1 MLRLMSLVVQWREIV
16 RDLPEGWADAS
27 FRLLVEDEG
36 DCNRAAALLAPLN
49 PGRRGKMLGFHS
61 ARRGAGSSP
70 GLVERLLRRLDEER
84 IKGRL
89 ELVGA
94 GEAAVEPVL
103 HRETLAGSWD
113 AAVAGLPPDWSDLY
127 AEVELVSTDWL
138 DRAALLMAPVNP
150 ALRKPD
156 ARAKPARAEGG
167 AASGAL
173 GDKPAFRFR
182 VARRFGYG
190 ASAEMTR
197 RCLERVD
204 NEPIRGELRIL
215 RVLSDTDPVST
226 QGPVWYVEGR
236 SV

>member
-1 MLRLMSLVVQWREIV
+1 MSLVGQWREIV
-16 RDLPEGWADAS
+16 RELPEEWADA
-27 FRLLVEDEG
+27 RLRLTVDDAG
-36 DCNRAAALLAPLN
+36 DCDRAAALLGPLN
-49 PGRRGKMLGFHS
+49 PGRRGKVVSFDT

-70 GLVERLLRRLDEER
+70 ALVERLLRRLDRER
-84 IKGRL
+84 VKGGI
-89 ELVGA
+89 ELIGA
-94 GEAAVEPVL
+94 SEAAAAAVQL
-103 HRETLAGSWD
+103 DHGTLTASWD
-113 AAVAGLPPDWSDLY
+113 TATGALPPDWSDLY

-150 ALRKPD
+150 ARY
-156 ARAKPARAEGG
+156 GG
-167 AASGAL
+167 EPG
-173 GDKPAFRFR
+173 FRFR
-182 VARRFGYG
+182 VARTFGYG

-204 NEPIRGELRIL
+204 DEGIRGVLRIL

>member
-1 MLRLMSLVVQWREIV
+1 MSLVGQWREIA
-16 RDLPEGWADAS
+16 RELPEGWADA
-27 FRLLVEDEG
+27 RLRLTIEDEG
-36 DCNRAAALLAPLN
+36 DGERAAALLAPLN
-49 PGRRGKMLGFHS
+49 PGRRGNVLRFS
-61 ARRGAGSSP
+61 TARHGAGLSP

-84 IKGRL
+84 ITGQL
-89 ELVGA
+89 ELVSA
-94 GEAAVEPVL
+94 GEAAAEPVL

-113 AAVAGLPPDWSDLY
+113 AALAGLPPDWSDLY

-150 ALRKPD
+150 ARYGS
-156 ARAKPARAEGG
+156 E
-167 AASGAL
+167 
-173 GDKPAFRFR
+173 PAFRFR

-204 NEPIRGELRIL
+204 DEPIRGELRVL